1 MLLWPYFLF
10 AALILTI
17 IIIATKDKPNT
28 TIFEVCATGLILV
41 IIFYALFAAVG
52 STQTETTY
60 YPPSEYS
67 YAKAGE
73 EAIVFILRDGTTYT
87 SKLALLYNGVRD
99 TDTFYVMKKYSEWG
113 KELDSEIGLKRLQ

>member
-28 TIFEVCATGLILV
+28 TIFDGCVAG
-41 IIFYALFAAVG
+41 LFAVVVLYILLAALAP
-52 STQTETTY
+52 TQRETTY
-60 YPPSEYS
+60 YAPGEYS
-67 YAKAGE
+67 YTKAGE
-73 EAIVFILRDGTTYT
+73 AAIVFILRDGTTYT

-113 KELDSEIGLKRLQ
+113 KEVDSEIGIKRLR

>member
-28 TIFEVCATGLILV
+28 TIFEVCTMGLIVV
-41 IIFYALFAAVG
+41 IVLYALFAALAP
-52 STQTETTY
+52 TQRETTY

-73 EAIVFILRDGTTYT
+73 AAIVFILRDGTTYT